1 MVRGAQGGDEE
12 TRMVCETSPFIAE
25 QNPRM
30 NNTESVR
37 WYVPEFRPAITEV
50 QRLMLQ
56 AMKEERIEVR

>member
-1 MVRGAQGGDEE
+1 
-12 TRMVCETSPFIAE
+12 
-25 QNPRM
+25 M